1 MGVERAPALFFYLPA
16 WIWRVAKPA
25 FCRWFMGIVLLS
37 IEDDLSKMLIMN
49 YNYMLYKKSGRRQPT
64 ILLPKE
70 MVKYRRAKSVCLRIL
85 LHIRYTVYPV

>member
-1 MGVERAPALFFYLPA
+1 
-16 WIWRVAKPA
+16 
-25 FCRWFMGIVLLS
+25 
-37 IEDDLSKMLIMN
+37 MLIMN

-70 MVKYRRAKSVCLRIL
+70 MVKYRCAKSVCLRIL

>member
-1 MGVERAPALFFYLPA
+1 
-16 WIWRVAKPA
+16 
-25 FCRWFMGIVLLS
+25 
-37 IEDDLSKMLIMN
+37 MN

-85 LHIRYTVYPV
+85 LHIRYTVYPVGKIRGCWSVAESGCGTGGL